1 MSGATTLASGAGVSS
16 AAAVEG
22 EPLIVT
28 EDLKVHFSLGGASM
42 WDRLR
47 GGAAERQVVKAVDGV
62 SLEIRAGETLGLV
75 GESGCGKSTLGR
87 ALLRLVDITSGRV
100 RFRGT
105 DLAALSGRALRNER
119 RHMQMI
125 FQDPYASL
133 DPRMTVGQIITEPI
147 DTFRIA
153 VGKERAQRVSE
164 LMATVGLSARFVN
177 RYPHEFSGGQQQRI
191 GIARALAADPDFIV
205 ADEPISALDVS
216 IQAQIINLMERLQR
230 DRRLTYLFISHDLRA
245 VRHTSDRVAV
255 MYLGRIVELAEAR
268 AVYADPLMPY
278 TKALISAVPVPDP
291 AIESRRQRIVLKGD
305 VPSPIN
311 PPSGCPFHPRC
322 PYAIDQC
329 TRTIPALEEVR
340 PGHFAAC
347 IRVHEIQD

>member
-1 MSGATTLASGAGVSS
+1 MSGTTIQAAGNVASTATVT
-16 AAAVEG
+16 G

-28 EDLKVHFSLGGASM
+28 EDLKVHFALGGASV
-42 WDRLR
+42 WDRLS

-153 VGKERAQRVSE
+153 FGKERAQRISE

-230 DRRLTYLFISHDLRA
+230 ERRLTYLFISHDLRA

-255 MYLGRIVELAEAR
+255 MYLGRIVELADAR

-291 AIESRRQRIVLKGD
+291 AVESRRQRVVLKGD

-311 PPSGCPFHPRC
+311 PPGGCPFHPRC
-322 PYAIDQC
+322 PYAIDEC
-329 TRTIPALEEVR
+329 TRTIPPLEEVR

-347 IRVHEIQD
+347 IRVREIQD